1 MAQRY
6 STGNPRP
13 SNSMKDLNDNALAY
27 DDFLNS
33 EADTFVDRMGNAQ
46 DSLRGEKKKMAAA
59 GAAVVEETRQNLIP
73 LSRQYMTLAAAQ
85 ADIANIPE
93 GSTTYYRSPDD
104 SALAIE
110 VMNVGGMLQ
119 PTGRSMVSKAYIDV
133 RLPSSSRSRLYAGVF
148 GADGTICIGGRKSDG
163 KTEIADG
170 TVLEDVIG
178 TLRVYTDINTAMSK
192 TAVDMCFVYVDAD
205 NNPVLYA
212 NVNNAPVP
220 VFSIITENQITNK
233 FQRSGYIAGAVGKN
247 DELLYGSRKSD
258 GAFVTYLSGNIDEKI
273 KWLEENSGGVTHA
286 VIADAYGDS
295 KTAGTG
301 GTPYPTQLAALI
313 GNGFVQNNYGIGGQK
328 SAQIAMRMGAIPTY
342 ITVDGNAIPAA
353 NSAVTITQFNGASAT
368 AAPTYPSQ
376 DRRILSTNSDNTT
389 RTLDGW
395 ICGVKCRITRTATG
409 DNNNTKMEVYTLT
422 ALEGTGVRCLPGSLF
437 VPDYTM
443 QDYSDREMWI
453 CAGINDFRAGASTSA
468 DYDDD
473 VAAIKANVDALIA
486 FAEKSGRNILLFGLT
501 ADNYYPVEFYGG
513 IRYQRILEIN
523 YYWSQKYP
531 AYYVRGNNGLD
542 LRETLVAAYD
552 SNIAQDVTDYG
563 NDITP
568 SSLRSDDRHPNTA
581 GYGIYAAL
589 GYQFRTKRGY

>member
-1 MAQRY
+1 KRLDELTNGPAATVPDRAGDPLDSWRKMQE
-6 STGNPRP
+6 
-13 SNSMKDLNDNALAY
+13 DNAAL
-27 DDFLNS
+27 
-33 EADTFVDRMGNAQ
+33 VD
-46 DSLRGEKKKMAAA
+46 
-59 GAAVVEETRQNLIP
+59 ETRQNLIP

-110 VMNVGGMLQ
+110 VMNVGGTLQ

-133 RLPSSSRSRLYAGVF
+133 RLPSSSRGRLYAGVF

-286 VIADAYGDS
+286 VMADAYGDS

-328 SAQIAMRMGAIPTY
+328 SGQIAMRMGAIPTY
-342 ITVDGNAIPAA
+342 ITVDGNAIPTA
-353 NSAVTITQFNGASAT
+353 NSTVTITQFNGASAT

-395 ICGVKCRITRTATG
+395 ICGVKCRITRTASG
-409 DNNNTKMEVYTLT
+409 DNNNTKTEVYTLT

-437 VPDYTM
+437 VPDYAM

-473 VAAIKANVDALIA
+473 VAAIKSNVDALIA

-552 SNIAQDVTDYG
+552 SSIAQDVTDYG

>member
-1 MAQRY
+1 MALY
-6 STGNPRP
+6 KTGNPVP
-13 SNSMKDLNDNALAY
+13 SSAMPDVWDNNLVQDEILNGNELEVEGRTGNMT
-27 DDFLNS
+27 LTWKGVLKQN
-33 EADTFVDRMGNAQ
+33 VDAI
-46 DSLRGEKKKMAAA
+46 EY
-59 GAAVVEETRQNLIP
+59 TRQNLIP
-73 LSRQYMTLAAAQ
+73 LSKQYATLAAAQ

-93 GSTTYYRSPDD
+93 GSSTYYRSPDD
-104 SALAIE
+104 LRLAIE
-110 VMNVGGMLQ
+110 VMNISGTLE
-119 PTGRSMVSKAYIDV
+119 PTGRVMVSKLYIDV

-192 TAVDMCFVYVDAD
+192 TAVDMCFVYIDAD

-233 FQRSGYIAGAVGKN
+233 FQRSGYIAGAAGKN

-273 KWLEENSGGVTHA
+273 KWLEENSGGVMHA
-286 VIADAYGDS
+286 VIAHAHGNS

-301 GTPYPTQLAALI
+301 GTPYPTQLAELI
-313 GNGFVQNNYGIGGQK
+313 GNGFTAVNYGIGGQR
-328 SAQIAMRMGAIPTY
+328 SGQIAMRMGAIPTY
-342 ITVDGNAIPAA
+342 ITVQGNAIPAA
-353 NSAVTITQFNGASAT
+353 NSSVTITQFNGASAT
-368 AAPTYPSQ
+368 AAPVYPSW
-376 DRRILSTNSDNTT
+376 DCRILSTNSDNTT

-395 ICGVKCRITRTATG
+395 ICGVKCRITRTASG
-409 DNNNTKMEVYTLT
+409 ANDNTKTEAYTLT
-422 ALEGTGVRCLPGSLF
+422 ALEGTGVRCLPESLF
-437 VPDYTM
+437 IPDYAM
-443 QDYSDREMWI
+443 QDYSDVEAWI
-453 CAGINDFRAGASTSA
+453 DAGINDFRPGATTSA

-473 VAAIKANVDALIA
+473 VAIIKSNVDAMVT

-501 ADNYYPVEFYGG
+501 ADNYAVEYYGG
-513 IRYQRILEIN
+513 IRYPRILELN
-523 YYWSQKYP
+523 QYWSQKYSD
-531 AYYVRGNNGLD
+531 YYVRGSNGLD

-552 SNIAQDVTDYG
+552 SSIAQDVTDYG

-568 SSLRSDDRHPNTA
+568 SSLRSDNRHPNTA

>member
-1 MAQRY
+1 MAFNPELG
-6 STGNPRP
+6 STSPAV
-13 SNSMKDLNDNALAY
+13 LLDNAERLDELTNGPAATVP
-27 DDFLNS
+27 DRAGEPLDSWRKMQEDNAAL
-33 EADTFVDRMGNAQ
+33 VD
-46 DSLRGEKKKMAAA
+46 
-59 GAAVVEETRQNLIP
+59 ETRQNLIP

-104 SALAIE
+104 NALAIE

-247 DELLYGSRKSD
+247 DELLYGSRKTD

-273 KWLEENSGGVTHA
+273 KWLEENSGGVMHA
-286 VIADAYGDS
+286 VMADAYGDS

-313 GNGFVQNNYGIGGQK
+313 SNGFVPNNYGIGGQK
-328 SAQIAMRMGAIPTY
+328 SGQIAMRMGAIPTY

-353 NSAVTITQFNGASAT
+353 NSTVTITQFNGASAT

-395 ICGVKCRITRTATG
+395 ICGVKCRITRTASG
-409 DNNNTKMEVYTLT
+409 SNNNTKTEVYTLT

-437 VPDYTM
+437 VPDYAM

-501 ADNYYPVEFYGG
+501 ADNYYPVEFYSG

-552 SNIAQDVTDYG
+552 SSIAQDVTDYG

>member
-1 MAQRY
+1 MAF
-6 STGNPRP
+6 NPELGSSSP
-13 SNSMKDLNDNALAY
+13 AVLLDNAKRLDELTNGPAATVP
-27 DDFLNS
+27 DRAGEPLDSWRKMQEDNAAL
-33 EADTFVDRMGNAQ
+33 VD
-46 DSLRGEKKKMAAA
+46 
-59 GAAVVEETRQNLIP
+59 ETRQNLIP

-93 GSTTYYRSPDD
+93 GSTTYYRSPDE

-258 GAFVTYLSGNIDEKI
+258 GSFVTYLSGNIDEKI
-273 KWLEENSGGVTHA
+273 KWLEENSGGVTHS
-286 VIADAYGDS
+286 VMADAYGDS

-328 SAQIAMRMGAIPTY
+328 SGQIAMRMGAIPTY

-353 NSAVTITQFNGASAT
+353 NSTVTITQFNGASAT

-395 ICGVKCRITRTATG
+395 ICGVKCRITRTASG
-409 DNNNTKMEVYTLT
+409 DNNNTKTEVYTLT

-437 VPDYTM
+437 VPDYAM

-552 SNIAQDVTDYG
+552 SSIAQDVTDYG

>member
-1 MAQRY
+1 MAF
-6 STGNPRP
+6 NPELGSSSP
-13 SNSMKDLNDNALAY
+13 EVLLDNAKRLDELTNGPAATVP
-27 DDFLNS
+27 DRAGEPLDSWRKMQEDNAAL
-33 EADTFVDRMGNAQ
+33 VD
-46 DSLRGEKKKMAAA
+46 
-59 GAAVVEETRQNLIP
+59 ETRQNLIP
-73 LSRQYMTLAAAQ
+73 LGRQYMTLAAAQ

-286 VIADAYGDS
+286 VMADAYGDS

-328 SAQIAMRMGAIPTY
+328 SGQIAMRMGAIPTY

-353 NSAVTITQFNGASAT
+353 NSTVTITQFNGASAT

-395 ICGVKCRITRTATG
+395 ICGVKCRITRTASG
-409 DNNNTKMEVYTLT
+409 DNNNTKTEVYTLT

-437 VPDYTM
+437 VPDYAM

-531 AYYVRGNNGLD
+531 AYYVRANNGLD

-552 SNIAQDVTDYG
+552 SSIAQDVTDYG

>member
-1 MAQRY
+1 MAF
-6 STGNPRP
+6 NPELGSSSP
-13 SNSMKDLNDNALAY
+13 EVLLDNAKRLDELTNGPAATVP
-27 DDFLNS
+27 DRAGEPLDSWRKMQEDNAAL
-33 EADTFVDRMGNAQ
+33 VD
-46 DSLRGEKKKMAAA
+46 
-59 GAAVVEETRQNLIP
+59 ETRQNLIP

-85 ADIANIPE
+85 ADIENIPE
-93 GSTTYYRSPDD
+93 GSTTYYRSPDE

-110 VMNVGGMLQ
+110 VMNVGGTLQ

-133 RLPSSSRSRLYAGVF
+133 RLPSSNRSRLYAGVF

-192 TAVDMCFVYVDAD
+192 TAVDMCFVYVNAD

-286 VIADAYGDS
+286 VMADAYGDS

-328 SAQIAMRMGAIPTY
+328 SGQIAMRMGAIPTY

-353 NSAVTITQFNGASAT
+353 NSTVTITQFNGASAT

-395 ICGVKCRITRTATG
+395 ICGIKCRITRTASG
-409 DNNNTKMEVYTLT
+409 DNNNTKTE
-422 ALEGTGVRCLPGSLF
+422 
-437 VPDYTM
+437 
-443 QDYSDREMWI
+443 
-453 CAGINDFRAGASTSA
+453 
-468 DYDDD
+468 
-473 VAAIKANVDALIA
+473 
-486 FAEKSGRNILLFGLT
+486 
-501 ADNYYPVEFYGG
+501 
-513 IRYQRILEIN
+513 
-523 YYWSQKYP
+523 
-531 AYYVRGNNGLD
+531 
-542 LRETLVAAYD
+542 
-552 SNIAQDVTDYG
+552 
-563 NDITP
+563 
-568 SSLRSDDRHPNTA
+568 
-581 GYGIYAAL
+581 
-589 GYQFRTKRGY
+589 

>member
-1 MAQRY
+1 MAFNPELG
-6 STGNPRP
+6 STSPAV
-13 SNSMKDLNDNALAY
+13 LLDNAKRLDELTNGPAATVP
-27 DDFLNS
+27 DRAGEPLDSWRKMQEDNAAL
-33 EADTFVDRMGNAQ
+33 VD
-46 DSLRGEKKKMAAA
+46 
-59 GAAVVEETRQNLIP
+59 ETRQNLIP

-93 GSTTYYRSPDD
+93 GSTTYYRSPDE

-119 PTGRSMVSKAYIDV
+119 PTGRSMVSKGYIDV

-286 VIADAYGDS
+286 VMADAYGDS

-328 SAQIAMRMGAIPTY
+328 SGQIAMRMGAIPTY

-353 NSAVTITQFNGASAT
+353 NSTVTITQFNGASAT

-395 ICGVKCRITRTATG
+395 ICGIKCRITRTASG
-409 DNNNTKMEVYTLT
+409 DNNNTKTEVYTLT

-437 VPDYTM
+437 VPDYAM

-552 SNIAQDVTDYG
+552 SSIAQDVTDYG

>member
-1 MAQRY
+1 MAF
-6 STGNPRP
+6 NPELGSSSP
-13 SNSMKDLNDNALAY
+13 EVLLDNAKRLDELTNGPAATVP
-27 DDFLNS
+27 DRAGEPLDSWRKMQEDNAAL
-33 EADTFVDRMGNAQ
+33 VD
-46 DSLRGEKKKMAAA
+46 
-59 GAAVVEETRQNLIP
+59 ETRQNLIP

-104 SALAIE
+104 NALAIE

-247 DELLYGSRKSD
+247 DELLYGSRKTD

-273 KWLEENSGGVTHA
+273 KWLEENSGGVMHA
-286 VIADAYGDS
+286 VMADAYGDS

-313 GNGFVQNNYGIGGQK
+313 SNGFVPNNYGIGGQK
-328 SAQIAMRMGAIPTY
+328 SGQIAMRMGAIPTY

-353 NSAVTITQFNGASAT
+353 NSTVTITQFNGASAT

-395 ICGVKCRITRTATG
+395 ICGVKCRITRTASG
-409 DNNNTKMEVYTLT
+409 SNNNTKTEVYALT

-437 VPDYTM
+437 VPDYAM

-501 ADNYYPVEFYGG
+501 ADNYYPVEFYSG

-552 SNIAQDVTDYG
+552 SSIAQDVTDYG

>member
-1 MAQRY
+1 MAF
-6 STGNPRP
+6 NPELGSSSP
-13 SNSMKDLNDNALAY
+13 EVLLDNAKRLDELTNGPAATVP
-27 DDFLNS
+27 DRAGEPLDSWRKMQEDNAAL
-33 EADTFVDRMGNAQ
+33 VD
-46 DSLRGEKKKMAAA
+46 
-59 GAAVVEETRQNLIP
+59 ETRQNLIP

-104 SALAIE
+104 NALAIE

-247 DELLYGSRKSD
+247 DELLYGSRKTD

-273 KWLEENSGGVTHA
+273 KWLEENSGGVMHA
-286 VIADAYGDS
+286 VMADAYGDS

-313 GNGFVQNNYGIGGQK
+313 SNGFVPNNYGIGGQK
-328 SAQIAMRMGAIPTY
+328 SGQIAMRMGAIPTY

-353 NSAVTITQFNGASAT
+353 NSTVTITQFNGASAT

-395 ICGVKCRITRTATG
+395 ICGVKCRITRTASG
-409 DNNNTKMEVYTLT
+409 SNNNTKTEVYTLT

-437 VPDYTM
+437 VPDYAM

-501 ADNYYPVEFYGG
+501 ADNYYPVEFYSG

-552 SNIAQDVTDYG
+552 SSIAQDVTDYG

>member
-1 MAQRY
+1 MAF
-6 STGNPRP
+6 NPELGSSSP
-13 SNSMKDLNDNALAY
+13 EVLLDNAKRLDELTNGPAATVP
-27 DDFLNS
+27 DRAGEPLDSWRKMQEDNAAL
-33 EADTFVDRMGNAQ
+33 VD
-46 DSLRGEKKKMAAA
+46 
-59 GAAVVEETRQNLIP
+59 ETRQNLIP

-85 ADIANIPE
+85 ADIENIPE
-93 GSTTYYRSPDD
+93 GSTTYYRSPDE

-110 VMNVGGMLQ
+110 VMNVGGTLQ

-133 RLPSSSRSRLYAGVF
+133 RLPSSNRSRLYAGVF

-192 TAVDMCFVYVDAD
+192 TAVDMCFVYVNAD

-258 GAFVTYLSGNIDEKI
+258 GAFVTYLSGNIDGKI

-286 VIADAYGDS
+286 VMADAYGDS

-328 SAQIAMRMGAIPTY
+328 SGQIAMRMGAIPTY

-353 NSAVTITQFNGASAT
+353 NSTVTITQFNGASAT

-395 ICGVKCRITRTATG
+395 ICGIKCRITRTASG
-409 DNNNTKMEVYTLT
+409 DNNNTKTEVYTLT

-437 VPDYTM
+437 VPDYAM

-552 SNIAQDVTDYG
+552 SSIAQDVTDYG

>member
-1 MAQRY
+1 MAFDPPLG
-6 STGNPRP
+6 STSPAV
-13 SNSMKDLNDNALAY
+13 LLDNAKRLDELTNGPAATVP
-27 DDFLNS
+27 DRAGDPLDSWRKMQEDN
-33 EADTFVDRMGNAQ
+33 AALVD
-46 DSLRGEKKKMAAA
+46 
-59 GAAVVEETRQNLIP
+59 ETRQNLIP

-110 VMNVGGMLQ
+110 VMNVGGTLQ

-133 RLPSSSRSRLYAGVF
+133 RLPSSSRGRLYAGVF

-286 VIADAYGDS
+286 VMADAYGDS

-328 SAQIAMRMGAIPTY
+328 SGQIAMRMGAIPTY
-342 ITVDGNAIPAA
+342 ITVDGNAIPTA
-353 NSAVTITQFNGASAT
+353 NSTVTITQFNGASAT

-395 ICGVKCRITRTATG
+395 ICGVKCRITRTASG
-409 DNNNTKMEVYTLT
+409 DNNNTKTEVYTLT

-437 VPDYTM
+437 VPDYAM

-473 VAAIKANVDALIA
+473 VAAIKSNVDALIA

-552 SNIAQDVTDYG
+552 SSIAQDVTDYG

>member
-1 MAQRY
+1 MAFNPPLG
-6 STGNPRP
+6 STSPEV
-13 SNSMKDLNDNALAY
+13 LLDNAKRIDELANGPAATVP
-27 DDFLNS
+27 DRAGEPLDSWRKMQEDNAAL
-33 EADTFVDRMGNAQ
+33 VD
-46 DSLRGEKKKMAAA
+46 
-59 GAAVVEETRQNLIP
+59 ETRQNLIP
-73 LSRQYMTLAAAQ
+73 LGKQYMTFEAAQ

-93 GSTTYYRSPDD
+93 GSATYVRSADG
-104 SALAIE
+104 SSLADEYINNAGTLE
-110 VMNVGGMLQ
+110 A
-119 PTGRSMVSKAYIDV
+119 TGRAMVSKFYIDV
-133 RLPSSSRSRLYAGVF
+133 RLPSSSRSRLYAAVLGD
-148 GADGTICIGGRKSDG
+148 DGTILIGGRKSDG

-178 TLRVYTDINTAMSK
+178 TLRVYTNLDTAISK
-192 TAVDMCFVYVDAD
+192 TAIDMCFVYLDA
-205 NNPVLYA
+205 NNDAALYA
-212 NVNNAPVP
+212 KVNNTPVP

-233 FQRSGYIAGAVGKN
+233 FQRSGYIAGAAGKN

-258 GAFVTYLSGNIDEKI
+258 GAFFTYLSGNIDEKI
-273 KWLEENSGGVTHA
+273 KWLEDNSGGITHA

-313 GNGFVQNNYGIGGQK
+313 GDGFAQNNYGIGGQK
-328 SAQIAMRMGAIPTY
+328 SAQIAMRMGAVPTY
-342 ITVDGNAIPAA
+342 ITVSGNAIPAA

-368 AAPTYPSQ
+368 ATPAYPSQ

-395 ICGVKCRITRTATG
+395 ICGVKCRITRTASG
-409 DNNNTKMEVYTLT
+409 ANDNTKTEAYTLT

-437 VPDYTM
+437 VPDYAL

-453 CAGINDFRAGASTSA
+453 CAGINDFRSGATTSA

-473 VAAIKANVDALIA
+473 VAAIKSNVDAMVA
-486 FAEKSGRNILLFGLT
+486 FAEKSGRNILLFGQT
-501 ADNYYPVEFYGG
+501 TDNYSVEFYGG
-513 IRYQRILEIN
+513 IRYPRILELN

-531 AYYVRGNNGLD
+531 DYYVRGSNGLD

-552 SNIAQDVTDYG
+552 GSIAQDVIDYG

-568 SSLRSDDRHPNTA
+568 SSLRSDNRHPNTA

>member
-1 MAQRY
+1 MHN
-6 STGNPRP
+6 TGNPVSSVSDLDLEDNIEQLDVRM
-13 SNSMKDLNDNALAY
+13 NSPDLTTNDRL
-27 DDFLNS
+27 
-33 EADTFVDRMGNAQ
+33 GNAR
-46 DSLRGEKKKMAAA
+46 LTWAGIEEKNEAAIA
-59 GAAVVEETRQNLIP
+59 DTRQNLIP
-73 LSRQYMTLAAAQ
+73 LGKQYMTFEAAQ
-85 ADIANIPE
+85 ADITNIPE
-93 GSTTYYRSPDD
+93 GSSTYYRSPDD
-104 SALAIE
+104 LRLAIE
-110 VMNVGGMLQ
+110 IMNVGGTLEH
-119 PTGRSMVSKAYIDV
+119 TGRVMVSKLYIDV
-133 RLPSSSRSRLYAGVF
+133 RLPTSSRSRFYAGVS
-148 GADGTICIGGRKSDG
+148 GADGTVLIGGRKSDG

-192 TAVDMCFVYVDAD
+192 TAIDMCFVYLDANSD
-205 NNPVLYA
+205 AALYA
-212 NVNNAPVP
+212 NVNNTAVP

-233 FQRSGYIAGAVGKN
+233 FQRSGYIAGAAGKN

-273 KWLEENSGGVTHA
+273 QWLIDNSGNVTHA
-286 VIADAYGDS
+286 VIADAPGDS
-295 KTAGTG
+295 KVAGTG
-301 GTPYPTQLAALI
+301 GTPFPTQLAALI
-313 GNGFVQNNYGIGGQK
+313 GNGFTANNYGIGGQK
-328 SAQIAMRMGAIPTY
+328 SAQIAMRMGAVPIY
-342 ITVDGNAIPAA
+342 ITVNGNAIPVA

-395 ICGVKCRITRTATG
+395 ICGVKCRITRTASGT
-409 DNNNTKMEVYTLT
+409 NNNTKTEVYTLT

-437 VPDYTM
+437 VPDYAM

-473 VAAIKANVDALIA
+473 VAAIKANVDALVA

-531 AYYVRGNNGLD
+531 DYYVRGNNGLD
-542 LRETLVAAYD
+542 LRETLVAAYN
-552 SNIAQDVTDYG
+552 SSIAQDVTDYG
-563 NDITP
+563 EDITP

>member
-1 MAQRY
+1 MAF
-6 STGNPRP
+6 NPELGSSSP
-13 SNSMKDLNDNALAY
+13 EVLLDNAKRLDELTNGPAATVP
-27 DDFLNS
+27 DRAGEPLDSWRKMQEDNAAL
-33 EADTFVDRMGNAQ
+33 VD
-46 DSLRGEKKKMAAA
+46 
-59 GAAVVEETRQNLIP
+59 ETRQNLIP

-104 SALAIE
+104 NALAIE

-273 KWLEENSGGVTHA
+273 KWLEENSGGVTHT
-286 VIADAYGDS
+286 VMADAYGDS

-328 SAQIAMRMGAIPTY
+328 SGQIAMRMGAIPTY

-353 NSAVTITQFNGASAT
+353 NSTVTITQFNGASAT

-395 ICGVKCRITRTATG
+395 ICGVKCRITRTASG
-409 DNNNTKMEVYTLT
+409 DNNNTKTEMYTLT

-437 VPDYTM
+437 VPDYAM

-552 SNIAQDVTDYG
+552 SSIAQDVTDYG

>member
-1 MAQRY
+1 MAF
-6 STGNPRP
+6 NPELGSSSP
-13 SNSMKDLNDNALAY
+13 EVLLDNAKRLDELTNGPAATVP
-27 DDFLNS
+27 DRAGEPLDSWRKMQEDNAAL
-33 EADTFVDRMGNAQ
+33 VD
-46 DSLRGEKKKMAAA
+46 
-59 GAAVVEETRQNLIP
+59 ETRQNLIP

-110 VMNVGGMLQ
+110 VMNVGGTLQ

-212 NVNNAPVP
+212 NVNDAPVP

-286 VIADAYGDS
+286 VMADAYGDS

-328 SAQIAMRMGAIPTY
+328 SGQIAMRMGAIPTY

-353 NSAVTITQFNGASAT
+353 NSTVTITQFNGASAT
-368 AAPTYPSQ
+368 SAPTYPSQ

-395 ICGVKCRITRTATG
+395 ICGVKCRITRTASG
-409 DNNNTKMEVYTLT
+409 DNNNTKTEVYTLT

-437 VPDYTM
+437 VPDYAM

-552 SNIAQDVTDYG
+552 SSIAQDVTDYG

>member
-1 MAQRY
+1 PELG
-6 STGNPRP
+6 SSSPEV
-13 SNSMKDLNDNALAY
+13 LLDNAKRLDELTNGPAATVP
-27 DDFLNS
+27 DRAGEPLDSWRKMQEDNAAL
-33 EADTFVDRMGNAQ
+33 VD
-46 DSLRGEKKKMAAA
+46 
-59 GAAVVEETRQNLIP
+59 ETRQNLIP

-104 SALAIE
+104 NALAIE

-273 KWLEENSGGVTHA
+273 KWLEENSGGVTHT
-286 VIADAYGDS
+286 VMADAYGDS

-328 SAQIAMRMGAIPTY
+328 SGQIAMRMGAIPTY

-353 NSAVTITQFNGASAT
+353 NSTVTITQFNGASAT

-395 ICGVKCRITRTATG
+395 ICGVKCRITRTASG
-409 DNNNTKMEVYTLT
+409 DNNNTKTEMYTLT

-437 VPDYTM
+437 VPDYAM

-552 SNIAQDVTDYG
+552 SSIAQDVTDYG

>member
-1 MAQRY
+1 MAF
-6 STGNPRP
+6 NPELGSSSP
-13 SNSMKDLNDNALAY
+13 EVLLDNAKRLDELTNGPAATVP
-27 DDFLNS
+27 DRAGEPLDSWRKMQEDNAAL
-33 EADTFVDRMGNAQ
+33 VD
-46 DSLRGEKKKMAAA
+46 
-59 GAAVVEETRQNLIP
+59 ETRQNLIP

-110 VMNVGGMLQ
+110 VMNVGGTLQ

-286 VIADAYGDS
+286 VMADAYGDS

-328 SAQIAMRMGAIPTY
+328 SGQIAMRMGAIPTY
-342 ITVDGNAIPAA
+342 ITVDGNVIPAA
-353 NSAVTITQFNGASAT
+353 NSTVTIIQFNGASAT

-395 ICGVKCRITRTATG
+395 ICGVKCRITRTASG
-409 DNNNTKMEVYTLT
+409 DNNNTKTEVYTLT

-437 VPDYTM
+437 VPDYAM

-473 VAAIKANVDALIA
+473 VAAIKVNVDALIA

-552 SNIAQDVTDYG
+552 SSIAQDVTDYG

>member
-1 MAQRY
+1 MAF
-6 STGNPRP
+6 NPELGSSSP
-13 SNSMKDLNDNALAY
+13 EVLLDNAKRLDELTNGPAATVP
-27 DDFLNS
+27 DRAGEPLDSWRKMQEDNAAL
-33 EADTFVDRMGNAQ
+33 VD
-46 DSLRGEKKKMAAA
+46 
-59 GAAVVEETRQNLIP
+59 ETRQNLIP

-85 ADIANIPE
+85 ADIENIPE
-93 GSTTYYRSPDD
+93 GSTTYYRSPDE

-110 VMNVGGMLQ
+110 VMNVGGTLQ

-133 RLPSSSRSRLYAGVF
+133 RLPSSNRSRLYAGVF

-192 TAVDMCFVYVDAD
+192 TAVDMCFVYVNAD

-286 VIADAYGDS
+286 VMADAYGDS

-328 SAQIAMRMGAIPTY
+328 SGQIAMRMGAIPTY

-353 NSAVTITQFNGASAT
+353 NSTVTITQFNGASAT

-395 ICGVKCRITRTATG
+395 ICGIKCRITRTASG
-409 DNNNTKMEVYTLT
+409 DNNNTKTEVYTLT

-437 VPDYTM
+437 VPDYAM

-552 SNIAQDVTDYG
+552 SSIAQDVTDYG

>member
-1 MAQRY
+1 MAF
-6 STGNPRP
+6 NPELGSSSP
-13 SNSMKDLNDNALAY
+13 EVLLDNAKRLDELTNGPAATVP
-27 DDFLNS
+27 DRAGEPLDSWRKMQEDNATL
-33 EADTFVDRMGNAQ
+33 VD
-46 DSLRGEKKKMAAA
+46 
-59 GAAVVEETRQNLIP
+59 ETRQNLIP

-286 VIADAYGDS
+286 VIADAPGDS
-295 KTAGTG
+295 KVAGTG
-301 GTPYPTQLAALI
+301 GTPFPTQLAALI
-313 GNGFVQNNYGIGGQK
+313 GNGFTANNYGIGGQK
-328 SAQIAMRMGAIPTY
+328 SGQIAMRMGAIPTY
-342 ITVDGNAIPAA
+342 ITVEGNAIPAA

>member
-1 MAQRY
+1 MAF
-6 STGNPRP
+6 NPELGSSSP
-13 SNSMKDLNDNALAY
+13 EVLLDNAKRLDELTNGPAATVP
-27 DDFLNS
+27 DRAGEPLDSWRKMQEDNAAL
-33 EADTFVDRMGNAQ
+33 VD
-46 DSLRGEKKKMAAA
+46 
-59 GAAVVEETRQNLIP
+59 ETRQNLIP

-104 SALAIE
+104 NALAIE

-247 DELLYGSRKSD
+247 DELLYGSRKTD

-286 VIADAYGDS
+286 VMADAYGDS

-313 GNGFVQNNYGIGGQK
+313 GNGFVPNNYGIGGQK
-328 SAQIAMRMGAIPTY
+328 SGQIAMRMGAIPTY

-353 NSAVTITQFNGASAT
+353 NSTVTITQFNGASAT

-395 ICGVKCRITRTATG
+395 ICGVKCRITRTASG
-409 DNNNTKMEVYTLT
+409 SNNNTKTEVYTLT

-437 VPDYTM
+437 VPDYAM

-501 ADNYYPVEFYGG
+501 ADNYYPVEFYSG
-513 IRYQRILEIN
+513 IRYQRISEIN

-552 SNIAQDVTDYG
+552 SSIAQDVTDYG